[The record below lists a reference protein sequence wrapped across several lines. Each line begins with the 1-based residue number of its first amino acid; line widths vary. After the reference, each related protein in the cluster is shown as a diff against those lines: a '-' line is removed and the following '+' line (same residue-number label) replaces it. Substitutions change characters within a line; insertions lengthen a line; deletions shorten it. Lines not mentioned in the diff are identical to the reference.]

1 MARGNCWIKMGSLGC
16 TWTKG
21 WVSSIQN
28 EMAHETHLKSCHI
41 HKMSYNISCRIN
53 IVCVTVRIFWN
64 WWFLDMFFNGSVDL
78 KLDLLAMTPGKW
90 FIEGNGRKEWKH
102 GPDLRND
109 EARVASECKWQVTG
123 GYRDMDGHGRSTASR
138 CPRRRFVPLL
148 AGTVRFTSLQ
158 WSVLQR
164 GLRKTLFQV
173 FHSNAVGLTRF
184 VCFFQWRWTF

>member
-1 MARGNCWIKMGSLGC
+1 MITDDHCCPKVIRSCLASSSATRRMATSCGRTAHDTLDRGKVTPTMARGNCWIKMGSLGC

-41 HKMSYNISCRIN
+41 HMMSYNISCRIN

-90 FIEGNGRKEWKH
+90 FIEGNGRKEW
-102 GPDLRND
+102 
-109 EARVASECKWQVTG
+109 
-123 GYRDMDGHGRSTASR
+123 STAR
-138 CPRRRFVPLL
+138 ILETTKHV
-148 AGTVRFTSLQ
+148 
-158 WSVLQR
+158 
-164 GLRKTLFQV
+164 
-173 FHSNAVGLTRF
+173 
-184 VCFFQWRWTF
+184 